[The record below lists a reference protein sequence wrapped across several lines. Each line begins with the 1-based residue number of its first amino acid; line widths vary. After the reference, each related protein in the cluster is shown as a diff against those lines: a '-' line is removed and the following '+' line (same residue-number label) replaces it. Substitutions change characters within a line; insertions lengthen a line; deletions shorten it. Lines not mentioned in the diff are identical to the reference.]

1 MISGWESLAESLTA
15 AFGEGFV
22 EDFKRTLQD
31 ERRAKEELLF
41 SEQRKIAAASE
52 RLEQCSVDGMGE
64 CYMRLDPG
72 VFWHW
77 IAKEGRQC
85 WNDPTFRREFLRDN
99 PEVRVRTRPR
109 KTSVVRP

>member
-31 ERRAKEELLF
+31 ERRAKEELLLG
-41 SEQRKIAAASE
+41 EQRKIAAASE
-52 RLEQCSVDGMGE
+52 RLEQCAIDGIGE
-64 CYMRLDPG
+64 RYMSLEPG

>member
-31 ERRAKEELLF
+31 ERRAKEELLLGG
-41 SEQRKIAAASE
+41 QRKIAAASE
-52 RLEQCSVDGMGE
+52 RLEQRAIDGIGGR
-64 CYMRLDPG
+64 YMCLQPG
-72 VFWHW
+72 VFGHW

-85 WNDPTFRREFLRDN
+85 WHDQTFRREFLRDI
-99 PEVRVRTRPR
+99 PGVGV
-109 KTSVVRP
+109 